1 MAMLKVVLIGLG
13 AIGKEVLGHLDADP
27 AIRVT
32 STLLRPARLSS
43 NRPREIP
50 SGIQVASSVDEMEEL
65 PDFALECAGPDAI
78 GEHVIPLL
86 RRGVSVGICS
96 VGAFIEDGLA
106 RDVQRAAAAGGAQ
119 AHLLAGAVGGIDA
132 LSAARLLG
140 LDSVTLTSRKPP
152 MGWIG
157 TLAEQVCDLN
167 ALIDPFVL
175 FHGSARQAAR
185 LFPRNANSSAT
196 VGLAGVG
203 LDKTEVTLVA
213 DPAVSSNTH
222 EIYARGAFGEMR
234 FVTSNKPLAENPKTS
249 ALAALSAVRAIRN
262 RAGAVVL

>member
-1 MAMLKVVLIGLG
+1 LLKVLVIGLG
-13 AIGKEVLGHLDADP
+13 AIGMEVLRHLDADP

-32 STLLRPARLSS
+32 SSLVRPARLASK
-43 NRPREIP
+43 RLRRMPL
-50 SGIQVASSVDEMEEL
+50 GIQVAHNVDEIEEL

-86 RRGVSVGICS
+86 RRGVSVGVCS

-106 RDVQRAAAAGGAQ
+106 RDVRRAAAAGKAQ
-119 AHLLAGAVGGIDA
+119 AHLLAGAVGGVDA

-152 MGWIG
+152 MGWSG

-167 ALIDPFVL
+167 ALIEPVVL

-185 LFPRNANSSAT
+185 LFPRNANSAAT
-196 VGLAGVG
+196 VALAGVG
-203 LDKTEVTLVA
+203 LEKTEVTLVA
-213 DPAVSSNTH
+213 DPSVSSNTH
-222 EIYARGAFGEMR
+222 EIDARGAFGQMR

-249 ALAALSAVRAIRN
+249 ALAALSAIRAIRN
-262 RAGAVVL
+262 QVAAVVV